1 MDGNTASVVTDEHRK
16 KAAKVTKYIE
26 NMYNAKMNVLVDRR
40 QRRELLEEEMKSQG
54 LSEQQRENILNELSR
69 KETEYSRI

>member
-1 MDGNTASVVTDEHRK
+1 MGKRFGGARRMDGNTASVVTDEHRK

-40 QRRELLEEEMKSQG
+40 QR
-54 LSEQQRENILNELSR
+54 
-69 KETEYSRI
+69 